1 MKKRA
6 LSLAAAALLVASASA
21 SAQEADQQQIDLG
34 RYIATLGDCMA
45 CHTVPKSTGR
55 DFAGGYAIESPLGTI
70 WSTNITPSKE
80 YGIGNYSYEDF
91 SRAVRQGVAKD
102 GHQLYPAMPYDAYS
116 GITDEDMR
124 ALYAYFMHGV
134 KPVDAPPQQSTE
146 LPFPF
151 NLRFSMMAWNLIYAG
166 GKPYTNDPGLTDQ
179 LNRGKYL
186 TNTLGHCAS
195 CHTPRGTL
203 MGPVSG
209 QYLKGGDVGA
219 WHAPDI
225 TGDAKTGIGS
235 WSTDQIVT
243 YLKTGRAEG
252 KAQAGGPMAEAVEHS
267 FQHMQDSD
275 LQAIAA
281 YLKSVDATTPE
292 SIPAPSSAAQKI
304 SSGDEAEI
312 RGRFPQDAHNSLKT
326 GAELYSGYCASCH
339 QPNGAGSDN
348 QQYPALFDNSV
359 TGSDNA
365 TNLIAAILY
374 GIDRDAGG
382 YHALMPHFNTGS
394 YVATLSDQEVAD
406 IANYVLATWGNRAA
420 ANVTPADVAISRT
433 GGPTP
438 FLAKMQP
445 YIPAMMIAGAVLALI
460 IIAVIVAM
468 IRRRAT
474 RVRMRPADSA

>member
-1 MKKRA
+1 MKKCA
-6 LSLAAAALLVASASA
+6 HFLAATALLMVSASA
-21 SAQEADQQQIDLG
+21 FAQAADQQQIDLG
-34 RYIATLGDCMA
+34 RYIATMGDCMA
-45 CHTVPKSTGR
+45 CHTVPKSAGK
-55 DFAGGYAIESPLGTI
+55 DFAGGYGIESPLGTI

-80 YGIGNYSYEDF
+80 HGIGNYSYEDF

-116 GITDEDMR
+116 GITDEDMK

-134 KPVDAPPQQSTE
+134 KPVDAPPEHATD

-151 NLRFSMMAWNLIYAG
+151 SLRFSMKAWNLIYAD
-166 GKPYTNDPGLTDQ
+166 GKPYTNDPSLSDQ

-186 TNTLGHCAS
+186 TDTLGHCAS

-203 MGPVSG
+203 MGPVAG

-225 TGDAKTGIGS
+225 TGNAATGIGG
-235 WSTDQIVT
+235 WSTDQIVA

-252 KAQAGGPMAEAVEHS
+252 KGQAGGPMAEAVENS

-281 YLKSVDATTPE
+281 YLKTVDANA
-292 SIPAPSSAAQKI
+292 PAAARASPGAMQKT
-304 SSGDEAEI
+304 SPNDEAAI
-312 RGRFPQDAHNSLKT
+312 RGVFPQDAHDSLKT
-326 GAELYSGYCASCH
+326 GAQLYSGYCASCH
-339 QPNGAGSDN
+339 QPGGAGGGN
-348 QQYPALFDNSV
+348 QQYPSLFDNSA
-359 TGSDNA
+359 TGAGNA
-365 TNLIAAILY
+365 TNLIAAVLY

-394 YVATLSDQEVAD
+394 YVDVLSDQEVAD
-406 IANYVLATWGNRAA
+406 IANYVLATWGNPAA
-420 ANVTPADVAISRT
+420 AHVTPADVATSRA

-438 FLAKMQP
+438 LLAKMQP
-445 YIPAMMIAGAVLALI
+445 YMFALMSAGAVIALI
-460 IIAVIVAM
+460 IIAAIVALLRR
-468 IRRRAT
+468 RRRA
-474 RVRMRPADSA
+474 